1 MKPRETIFTEST
13 LDILVPSGIINCT
26 EEEVENIITAKP
38 RTQAFYDELLYFYLH
53 IGLPEDSGINDKE
66 IATTFFQQ
74 FEIFVE
80 ASIIDAST
88 LSTPTPAPPAV
99 YRLPPSRS
107 HGSSAATSPS
117 SPNTPLPPPMDKR
130 PTKQLEGTVIY
141 SYLYNPNSNDRQM
154 AVTKRNGSWLCIFP
168 LAIPV
173 AYVKT
178 RAQTP
183 ALALSTAITQI
194 QSEINQREDGK
205 SLSPTPSSELDAY
218 SVENFGMMNLLEGL
232 SVDPSFESSSSSLML
247 PTSRIFNSEQKR
259 LLISSSIA
267 NNPPLIRKFRKILSI
282 RSALN
287 VRMRTTS
294 VSPLDHVLM
303 MSVEL
308 ENNTDAGNS
317 FSVEAVK
324 VEIAHGF
331 VTRFDWEP
339 TNKDKFPLTL
349 NPVDQA
355 TFLYSITILDDPTFP
370 KVVPQ
375 FSHNTHSSNSR
386 PSSRRTSVS
395 SIFSITSYNTPFTE
409 ERQRHVSIVAKG
421 SPIINGVKNRSIE
434 SRWNCML
441 DLSNLRRR
449 EDSFPFPIP
458 NNHNNHNNSIGNNN
472 NHYNNHQRKNS
483 KNGQQSQ
490 SSSRNTTAIFTPT
503 GSITP
508 TANRGFYSAADI
520 NPRFGGNKRP
530 TILDHDSMGNGI
542 LSGGRAPRPMEM
554 EVGDGVVVSFLVSS
568 KVIVG
573 KHFTIHVYFVNRS
586 KHARRFTVVVPNKKR
601 PNDRAIK
608 NIPIPPVAIKLQ
620 NTELVINGNQSNQL
634 EPFTEEADFIK
645 KYFENETPDAD
656 IVCLENNVRIGPLHP
671 ATCESVPLHFL
682 AIKEGMHV
690 IDLVQLVDNDT
701 GFTTNLRN
709 VLEIYVSKSSSNVG
723 GKIMKEK
730 RIEQE
735 VTKISTKEIKSNGNN
750 LEAQVPG

>member
-1 MKPRETIFTEST
+1 MKPREDIFTEST
-13 LDILVPSGIINCT
+13 LDILVPSGIINCI
-26 EEEVENIITAKP
+26 EEEVENIFIAKP
-38 RTQAFYDELLYFYLH
+38 RDQAFY
-53 IGLPEDSGINDKE
+53 DSGINDKE
-66 IATTFFQQ
+66 NATTFFQQ

-80 ASIIDAST
+80 ASIIDPNT

-117 SPNTPLPPPMDKR
+117 SPSTPLPPPMDKR
-130 PTKQLEGTVIY
+130 PTKQLEGTVIF

-154 AVTKRNGSWLCIFP
+154 VVIERNGSWSCIIP

-183 ALALSTAITQI
+183 ALAL
-194 QSEINQREDGK
+194 N
-205 SLSPTPSSELDAY
+205 

-232 SVDPSFESSSSSLML
+232 SVDPSFESSSSSLLL

-259 LLISSSIA
+259 LMISIA
-267 NNPPLIRKFRKILSI
+267 NNPPLVRKFRKILSVK
-282 RSALN
+282 SALN

-308 ENNTDAGNS
+308 ENNTDAGSS

-339 TNKDKFPLTL
+339 TNKKDKFPLTL
-349 NPVDQA
+349 NPVDQV

-375 FSHNTHSSNSR
+375 FSPNTRHQNSR

-395 SIFSITSYNTPFTE
+395 SVFSITSYNTPITE

-449 EDSFPFPIP
+449 EDSFPLPIP
-458 NNHNNHNNSIGNNN
+458 NHNNTN
-472 NHYNNHQRKNS
+472 
-483 KNGQQSQ
+483 
-490 SSSRNTTAIFTPT
+490 RN
-503 GSITP
+503 
-508 TANRGFYSAADI
+508 FYPAADV

-530 TILDHDSMGNGI
+530 SILDHDSMGNGI

-554 EVGDGVVVSFLVSS
+554 EIGDGLVL
-568 KVIVG
+568 KLLLVNTLQYM
-573 KHFTIHVYFVNRS
+573 FTLLIDQNTQEGLLLWFQIKNVRMI
-586 KHARRFTVVVPNKKR
+586 
-601 PNDRAIK
+601 AIK
-608 NIPIPPVAIKLQ
+608 SIPIPEIKLQ
-620 NTELVINGNQSNQL
+620 NTELMLNGNQQNQL

-656 IVCLENNVRIGPLHP
+656 IVCLENNVRIG
-671 ATCESVPLHFL
+671 
-682 AIKEGMHV
+682 
-690 IDLVQLVDNDT
+690 
-701 GFTTNLRN
+701 
-709 VLEIYVSKSSSNVG
+709 
-723 GKIMKEK
+723 
-730 RIEQE
+730 
-735 VTKISTKEIKSNGNN
+735 
-750 LEAQVPG
+750 